1 MMLFIFFKILFSP
14 VFLFGDSTCSHTA
27 LPQVRTSDML
37 YWNDSMYYIDH
48 SPLEKFEGYDT
59 LFSDFEERAR
69 KAQVVF
75 GFSLV
80 DNPEMYYP
88 LQYPLYQDK
97 EYSILWKIAGDSLY
111 VNEIYFYKS
120 DQSREDSERIYP
132 RNEQYRTLERL
143 TGEKFSETNPAT
155 KVEPEAPHGVMPA
168 TWVSG
173 DFFIKQARTYDEK
186 WPSLPV
192 LRLTFDKG
200 KLIGV
205 KKESFR

>member
-1 MMLFIFFKILFSP
+1 MMLSIFLKISILLGFFFIGSS
-14 VFLFGDSTCSHTA
+14 DSHTTS
-27 LPQVRTSDML
+27 QQIRTSDMA
-37 YWNDSMYYIDH
+37 YWNGEMYHFDR
-48 SPLEKFEGYDT
+48 SPLELFSGYDT
-59 LFSDFEERAR
+59 LFLDFEERAR

-88 LQYPLYQDK
+88 LQYPLYRDK

-120 DQSREDSERIYP
+120 DQSQEDSERIYP
-132 RNEQYRTLERL
+132 RNEQYQTLERL
-143 TGEKFSETNPAT
+143 TGEKFSETNPAAR
-155 KVEPEAPHGVMPA
+155 VEPEAPHGVMSA
-168 TWVSG
+168 DWVSG
-173 DFFIKQARTYDEK
+173 DYFVKPAKTYDEK
-186 WPSLPV
+186 WFSLPV

-200 KLIGV
+200 KLINV

>member
-1 MMLFIFFKILFSP
+1 MTLFILLRILFLP
-14 VFLFGDSTCSHTA
+14 VFFFGGSTDSHTTS
-27 LPQVRTSDML
+27 QQIRTSDMA
-37 YWNDSMYYIDH
+37 YWNGAMYHLYR
-48 SPLEKFEGYDT
+48 SPLGRFAGYDT
-59 LFSDFEERAR
+59 LFTDFEERAR
-69 KAQVVF
+69 KAQVSF

-120 DQSREDSERIYP
+120 DQSQADSKRIYP

-143 TGEKFSETNPAT
+143 TGEKFSETNPAAR
-155 KVEPEAPHGVMPA
+155 VEPEAPHGVMPA
-168 TWVSG
+168 GWVSG
-173 DFFIKQARTYDEK
+173 DYFVKPAKTYDEK
-186 WPSLPV
+186 WFSLPV

-200 KLIGV
+200 KLIEV